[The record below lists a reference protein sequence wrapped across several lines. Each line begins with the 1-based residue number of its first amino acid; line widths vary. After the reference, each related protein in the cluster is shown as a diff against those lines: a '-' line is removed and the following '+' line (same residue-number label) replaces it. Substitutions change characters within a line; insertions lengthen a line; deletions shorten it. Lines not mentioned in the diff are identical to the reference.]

1 MVYLDPSAVMQLI
14 ILFILILLSA
24 FFSSA
29 ETALT
34 TVNKIR
40 IQNLEELGN
49 KNAKIVMK
57 LISNPGKL
65 LSTILV
71 GNNIVNL
78 TASSQMTLLATD
90 IFTNAGW
97 GISVSTGVGLAT
109 GLITLLILLFG
120 EITPK
125 TYATLN
131 AESISLKYAR
141 IIYILTILMTPIIF
155 LINNISLG
163 ILIFLR
169 IDTKGNKS
177 TITENEL
184 LKIID
189 VSHEE
194 GVIEREE
201 REMINNVVD
210 FGDSLAKDVMVPRI
224 DISFIK
230 AESSYDEVVE
240 IFRVEKYSR
249 MPVYDE
255 SKDNVIGIVNLRD
268 VFYYTGQSDNFVLND
283 ILREPYFTYEYQKT
297 SELLI
302 QMRENSINIAI
313 VLDEY
318 GATAGLITLEDLLEE
333 IVGDIRDEYDEEE
346 QDLIQLISEIEY
358 IVDGSTK
365 LDDLNDTIG
374 TTFLSDDYD
383 SIAGYIID
391 LLGHIPQEG
400 EEVTSQGV
408 KMLIEKMD
416 KNRIEV
422 VHIFIIENSEDFS
435 ETNTGP

>member
-1 MVYLDPSAVMQLI
+1 MQLI

-40 IQNLEELGN
+40 LQNLEESGN
-49 KNAKIVMK
+49 KSAKIVIK

-78 TASSQMTLLATD
+78 TAASQMTLFATD
-90 IFTNAGW
+90 IFSNAGL
-97 GISVSTGVGLAT
+97 GISVSTGVGIAT
-109 GLITLLILLFG
+109 GLLTLLILLFG

-131 AESISLKYAR
+131 AESISLNYAR
-141 IIYILTILMTPIIF
+141 IIYALTIIMTPIIF
-155 LINNISLG
+155 LINKISSGFL
-163 ILIFLR
+163 ILFR
-169 IDTKGNKS
+169 INTTDSKT

-184 LKIID
+184 LKIIE

-194 GVIEREE
+194 GVIEPEE

-230 AESSYDEVVE
+230 AESSYTEVVE
-240 IFRVEKYSR
+240 AFRAERYSR

-255 SKDNVIGIVNLRD
+255 SKDNVIGIANLRD
-268 VFYYTGQSDNFVLND
+268 VFYYTGQPDSFILNE
-283 ILREPYFTYEYQKT
+283 ILRDPYFTYEYQKT

-302 QMRENSINIAI
+302 QMRENSINIAV

-346 QDLIQLISEIEY
+346 YDLIQPISETEF

-365 LDDLNDTIG
+365 LDELNDSIG
-374 TTFLSDDYD
+374 SSFISDDYD

-391 LLGHIPQEG
+391 LLGHIPGEG
-400 EEVTSQGV
+400 EEVESQGI
-408 KMLIEKMD
+408 KMVIDKMD
-416 KNRIEV
+416 KNRVEV
-422 VHIFIIENSEDFS
+422 VHILI
-435 ETNTGP
+435 PAKQ

>member
-1 MVYLDPSAVMQLI
+1 MVCLDPSAVMQLI

-40 IQNLEELGN
+40 LQNLEESGN
-49 KNAKIVMK
+49 KSAKIVIK

-78 TASSQMTLLATD
+78 TAASQMTLFATD
-90 IFTNAGW
+90 IFSNAGL
-97 GISVSTGVGLAT
+97 GISVSTGVGIAT
-109 GLITLLILLFG
+109 GLLTLLILLFG

-131 AESISLKYAR
+131 AESISLNYAR
-141 IIYILTILMTPIIF
+141 IIYALTIIMTPIIF
-155 LINNISLG
+155 LINKISSGFL
-163 ILIFLR
+163 ILFR
-169 IDTKGNKS
+169 INTTDSKT

-184 LKIID
+184 LKIIE

-194 GVIEREE
+194 GVIEPEE

-230 AESSYDEVVE
+230 AESSYTEVVE
-240 IFRVEKYSR
+240 AFRAERYSR

-255 SKDNVIGIVNLRD
+255 SKDNVIGIANLRD
-268 VFYYTGQSDNFVLND
+268 VFYYTGQPDSFILNE
-283 ILREPYFTYEYQKT
+283 ILRDPYFTYEYQKT

-302 QMRENSINIAI
+302 QMRENSINIAV

-346 QDLIQLISEIEY
+346 YDLIQPISETEF

-365 LDDLNDTIG
+365 LDELNDSIG
-374 TTFLSDDYD
+374 SSFISDDYD

-391 LLGHIPQEG
+391 LLGHIPGEG
-400 EEVTSQGV
+400 EEVESQGI
-408 KMLIEKMD
+408 KMVIDKMD
-416 KNRIEV
+416 KNRVEV
-422 VHIFIIENSEDFS
+422 VHILIP
-435 ETNTGP
+435 TKQ

>member
-1 MVYLDPSAVMQLI
+1 MDPSAVMQLI

-40 IQNLEELGN
+40 LQNLEEAGD
-49 KNAKIVMK
+49 KRATIVMK
-57 LISNPGKL
+57 LMSHPGKL

-78 TASSQMTLLATD
+78 TASSQMTLFATD
-90 IFTNAGW
+90 IFTKAGW
-97 GISVSTGVGLAT
+97 GISVATGVGLAT
-109 GLITLLILLFG
+109 GLLTLLILLFG

-131 AESISLKYAR
+131 AESISLRYAR
-141 IIYILTILMTPIIF
+141 IIYVLTILMTPIIF
-155 LINNISLG
+155 LINKVSSGVL
-163 ILIFLR
+163 ILLR
-169 IDTKGNKS
+169 IDTKSNKA

-184 LKIID
+184 LKIIE

-194 GVIEREE
+194 GVIEPEE

-224 DISFIK
+224 DIAFIK
-230 AESSYDEVVE
+230 SESAYNKVVE
-240 IFRVEKYSR
+240 TFRVEKYSR
-249 MPVYDE
+249 MPVYNE
-255 SKDNVIGIVNLRD
+255 SKDNVIGIANLRD
-268 VFYYTGQSDNFVLND
+268 VFYYTGDPDDFVLND

-302 QMRENSINIAI
+302 QMRENSINIAV

-346 QDLIQLISEIEY
+346 YDLIQPVSETEY
-358 IVDGSTK
+358 IVDGATK
-365 LDDLNDTIG
+365 LDDLNDIIG
-374 TTFLSDDYD
+374 TAFLADDYD

-391 LLGHIPQEG
+391 LLEHIPQEG
-400 EEVTSQGV
+400 EEVISQGV
-408 KMLIEKMD
+408 KMIIEKMD

-422 VHIFIIENSEDFS
+422 VHIYIATE
-435 ETNTGP
+435 ETAD

>member
-1 MVYLDPSAVMQLI
+1 MDPSAVMQLI

-40 IQNLEELGN
+40 LQNLEESGN
-49 KNAKIVMK
+49 KSAKIVIK

-78 TASSQMTLLATD
+78 TAASQMTLFATD
-90 IFTNAGW
+90 IFSNAGL
-97 GISVSTGVGLAT
+97 GISVSTGVGIAT
-109 GLITLLILLFG
+109 GLLTLLILLFG

-131 AESISLKYAR
+131 AESISLNYAR
-141 IIYILTILMTPIIF
+141 IIYALTIIMTPIIF
-155 LINNISLG
+155 LINKISSGFL
-163 ILIFLR
+163 ILFR
-169 IDTKGNKS
+169 INTTDSKT

-184 LKIID
+184 LKIIE

-194 GVIEREE
+194 GVIEPEE

-230 AESSYDEVVE
+230 AESSYTEVVE
-240 IFRVEKYSR
+240 AFRAERYSR

-255 SKDNVIGIVNLRD
+255 SKDNVIGIANLRD
-268 VFYYTGQSDNFVLND
+268 VFYYTGQPDSFILNE
-283 ILREPYFTYEYQKT
+283 ILRDPYFTYEYQKT

-302 QMRENSINIAI
+302 QMRENSINIAV

-346 QDLIQLISEIEY
+346 YDLIQPISETEF

-365 LDDLNDTIG
+365 LDELNDSIG
-374 TTFLSDDYD
+374 SSFISDDYD

-391 LLGHIPQEG
+391 LLGHIPGEG
-400 EEVTSQGV
+400 EEVESQGI
-408 KMLIEKMD
+408 KMVIDKMD
-416 KNRIEV
+416 KNRVEV
-422 VHIFIIENSEDFS
+422 VHILI
-435 ETNTGP
+435 PAKQ